1 MPARNTAGVR
11 VRHWKRPIPMATE
24 KKINILSFYKRTD
37 YSEMKHGINHIQR
50 PEFSRKIIP
59 HVYKFRVA
67 TDFWKK
73 KVRTFQ
79 ELFKNISRT

>member
-59 HVYKFRVA
+59 HVYKLLNLNSLNKP
-67 TDFWKK
+67 KK
-73 KVRTFQ
+73 YIHAF
-79 ELFKNISRT
+79 F